1 MNVVIFFNVALI
13 VVLCKKID
21 VVMDAT
27 DPYIHMLL
35 LFNHLA
41 ASVCSI
47 TLTPK

>member
-1 MNVVIFFNVALI
+1 
-13 VVLCKKID
+13 
-21 VVMDAT
+21 MDAT

-47 TLTPK
+47 TPTPKWSGQPCNIYIKGNPIR